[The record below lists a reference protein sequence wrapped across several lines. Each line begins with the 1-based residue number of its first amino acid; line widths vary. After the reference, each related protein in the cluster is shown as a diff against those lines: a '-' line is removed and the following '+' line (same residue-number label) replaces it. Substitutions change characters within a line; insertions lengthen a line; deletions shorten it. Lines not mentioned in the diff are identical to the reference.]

1 MRDIF
6 DFDDVDGVLNEP
18 KKATCEPEFLK
29 ALNPEQYTA
38 VTTTEG
44 PVLVLS
50 GAGTG
55 KTRVLTT
62 RIAYILA
69 MGLARPWEI
78 LSVTFTNKAAKEM
91 KERLEK
97 MVGTDA
103 RSVWLGTFHSIG
115 VRILGKYPEVVGLKP
130 NFIVLGTDDQERLVK
145 QIMQAAG
152 VDIKRY
158 TPSAMLDIIQ
168 RWKDRGLSPTA
179 VTGAQNSG
187 FCEGRALGFYH
198 VYQQRLRELNAVDFG
213 DLLLLPLELF
223 KIRPDILAGYQN
235 QFRYILVDE
244 YQDTNI
250 AQYMLLRLLSKMHG
264 NLCCVGDDDQ
274 SIYSWRGAEVENIL
288 GFDKTFAGALTVRLE
303 RNYRSTEHILGAASA
318 LISNNSGRLGKTL
331 KVADETAGGGELVKV
346 SGYWNGSDEADK
358 IVQEIE
364 VQQARG
370 TPFSD
375 MAILVRASF
384 QTREFEEVL
393 LRYGIPYKVI
403 GGFKFYE
410 REEIRD
416 AVAYLRLILN
426 QTDDLA
432 FLRVVNKPRR
442 GIGDK
447 VIEALTVASKTHG
460 VSLFEAIGWAELKPA
475 VRKTLD
481 WFVNLINE
489 SKELSKSMNPA
500 QVANKILEDSGYM
513 TMWRMDKSIESDG
526 RIENIKELYNVLGDF
541 ASLNEFLDYAA
552 LVTDTDDKTDGE
564 QLVVMTLHASKGLE
578 FDNVFL
584 PGWEEGLFPH
594 QKALDESGDEGLE
607 EERRLAYVGLTR
619 ARKRAYISYVS
630 SRKMYGQWQNAMP
643 SRFVDELPIDH
654 IMDCTE
660 NAMGRRGAYD
670 RIDRYVADLERK
682 GKTFGSFDNWTPNYT
697 PQKKTKRLGKRV
709 FHDSFGYGTV
719 IREEGDRLE
728 VHFDDVGSKKV
739 LSRFL
744 EAV

>member
-1 MRDIF
+1 MSDIF
-6 DFDDVDGVLNEP
+6 DFDEADVASAEP
-18 KKATCEPEFLK
+18 IKAKYEPEFLK

-69 MGLARPWEI
+69 MGLARPWEV
-78 LSVTFTNKAAKEM
+78 LAVTFTNKAAKEM

-97 MVGTDA
+97 MVGPDA
-103 RSVWLGTFHSIG
+103 RSVWLGTFHRIG
-115 VRILGKYPEVVGLKP
+115 VRILSKYPEVVGLKP
-130 NFIVLGTDDQERLVK
+130 NFVVLGTDDQERLVK
-145 QIMQAAG
+145 QIMQGAG

-158 TPSAMLDIIQ
+158 TPATMLDIIQ
-168 RWKDRGLSPTA
+168 RWKDRGLAPSA

-187 FCEGRALGFYH
+187 FCEGKALGFYH

-250 AQYMLLRLLSKMHG
+250 AQYMLLRLLSKTHG

-288 GFDKTFAGALTVRLE
+288 GFGKTFADALTIRLE

-318 LISNNSGRLGKTL
+318 LISNNTGRLGKTL

-346 SGYWNGSDEADK
+346 SGYWNGSDEAEK
-358 IVQEIE
+358 IIQEIE
-364 VQQARG
+364 TQQARG
-370 TPFSD
+370 TLLSD

-432 FLRVVNKPRR
+432 FLRIVNKPRR

-447 VIEALTVASKTHG
+447 VIEALTTAAKTHS
-460 VSLFEAIGWAELKPA
+460 VSLFEAIAWAELKPA

-481 WFVNLINE
+481 WFVNLIKE
-489 SKELSKSMNPA
+489 GKELSKSMNPA

-541 ASLNEFLDYAA
+541 ADLNEFLDYAA
-552 LVTDTDDKTDGE
+552 LVTDTDDKTEGE

-578 FDNVFL
+578 FNNVFL

-594 QKALDESGDEGLE
+594 QKALDETGDEGLE

-619 ARKRAYISYVS
+619 AKKRAYISYAS
-630 SRKMYGQWQNAMP
+630 SRKMYGQWQNPLP
-643 SRFVDELPIDH
+643 SRFVDELPADH

-682 GKTFGSFDNWTPNYT
+682 GKTFASFDNWTPNYT
-697 PQKKTKRLGKRV
+697 PPKKTKRLGKRV
-709 FHDSFGYGTV
+709 FHESFGYGTV

-728 VHFDDVGSKKV
+728 VHFDDVGPKKV
-739 LSRFL
+739 LARFL

>member
-1 MRDIF
+1 MSDIF
-6 DFDDVDGVLNEP
+6 DFDEVDGVPRETL
-18 KKATCEPEFLK
+18 KTTYEPEFLK

-69 MGLARPWEI
+69 MGLARPWEV

-115 VRILGKYPEVVGLKP
+115 VRILGKYPEAVGLKP

-250 AQYMLLRLLSKMHG
+250 AQYMLLRLLSKAHG

-331 KVADETAGGGELVKV
+331 KVADETAEGGELVKV

-370 TPFSD
+370 TPLSD

-481 WFVNLINE
+481 WFANLINE
-489 SKELSKSMNPA
+489 GKELSKSMNPA

-552 LVTDTDDKTDGE
+552 LVTDTDDKTEGE

-594 QKALDESGDEGLE
+594 QKALDEAGDEGLE

-682 GKTFGSFDNWTPNYT
+682 GKTFASFDNWTPNYT

-728 VHFDDVGSKKV
+728 VHFDDVGPKKV